1 MWFHIVKDQI
11 AAVSNENA
19 ELNDELLTEAE
30 DLSKDSNIYVFLADD
45 IETAAE
51 EVEVMSNG
59 GKNIS
64 YFSNFLSIKYCKN
77 QRMSLLDIR

>member
-59 GKNIS
+59 GKFIKNLS
-64 YFSNFLSIKYCKN
+64 YFLSTKYCKN